1 VTVIRRARIV
11 GAIALISSVVL
22 TLVVVLF
29 TLFALYSAAQDREG
43 GYCESIDHP
52 ARCESERLLGL
63 VGLSVTGLGLWGA
76 AAGGGLLLGRWWAR
90 RSAITV
96 FSAWTTLVTAAFV
109 ATAVDDGGLPVH
121 GVLVW
126 LLIVSLFV
134 TIVVLAAG
142 LPQQRAVP
150 PASLAPP
157 TDPT

>member
-1 VTVIRRARIV
+1 MV
-11 GAIALISSVVL
+11 GSSVGDNRVL
-22 TLVVVLF
+22 RVG
-29 TLFALYSAAQDREG
+29 DPCHG
-43 GYCESIDHP
+43 G
-52 ARCESERLLGL
+52 
-63 VGLSVTGLGLWGA
+63 V
-76 AAGGGLLLGRWWAR
+76 
-90 RSAITV
+90 
-96 FSAWTTLVTAAFV
+96 V